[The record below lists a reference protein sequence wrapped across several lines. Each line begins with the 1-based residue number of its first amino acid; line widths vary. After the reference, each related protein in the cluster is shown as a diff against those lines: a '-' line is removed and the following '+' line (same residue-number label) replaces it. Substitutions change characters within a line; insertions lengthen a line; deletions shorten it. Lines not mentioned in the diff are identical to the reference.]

1 MWAGNVETQEVP
13 ERDVMHTTATK
24 ELSFTD
30 RVAML
35 RATKLRHT
43 EEKWREIGSLDMDD
57 LPIMLPPSGRRK
69 IVRIVS
75 GSGIA
80 ISDALF
86 SDYAPKSNHPSGGFF
101 GARACGENF
110 RALLDTHPPYIDPVS
125 SLAGGYMASF
135 LAYRDPAWNPDFDYS
150 HLYDEQNK
158 YKLHHGIGAVQHFCQ
173 DMTIGFSLGWGGL
186 LERIHHYRTVN
197 RDDEAGELYDGLEQC
212 VLGIQHWI
220 ARHARQAREMAACEP
235 DPVLRR
241 NLTELAEVN
250 DKLVTGVP
258 GTFREVCQWML
269 WYQLAAKMYNMSGS
283 LGRIDQFLFPYYDRE
298 RKEGT
303 LTDEEALFHLCCY
316 FIMDT
321 SYTQIGGPDT
331 AGNDTTNALSYLV
344 LEAAHQL
351 KIPVNVGVCV
361 GKSYD
366 PGLLRRG
373 VEILFEDK
381 TGIPKFLG
389 VDRTSEGFARNG
401 YPIELGR
408 QRVYSGCHWC
418 AIPGR
423 EYTVNDCVK
432 INLPVVFDVALR
444 DMMSDPT
451 AEPGMASL
459 RTRFDRHLRRSV
471 EVIAESLDF
480 HMDHMYRVYPEL
492 MLDLLCFGP
501 VEKGRDASHGGVEF
515 YNLCVDGAGLAT
527 VADSFAAVEQR
538 VEKEQKISWS
548 ELLNLL
554 DTDWAGK
561 EGERNRLMMKRSAR
575 YGSGGSP
582 ADAYG
587 QAIAG
592 TFTRLVKEKPTPHG
606 FNMIPGIFSWAANIV
621 MGRDVGATPNGRHA
635 RAPISHGPNPD
646 PGFRKDAA
654 PTALALTVA
663 SIQPGYG
670 NTAPMQIEL
679 DPGVS
684 KSREDIDNIVNLIK
698 THFEL
703 GGTQINM
710 NILDKKAILEAH
722 ADPGKHPD
730 LVVRVTGFSAFFGSL
745 SPEMRQI
752 VVDRIIAEG

>member
-1 MWAGNVETQEVP
+1 MSQTQP
-13 ERDVMHTTATK
+13 DN
-24 ELSFTD
+24 LSYRD

-43 EEKWREIGSLDMDD
+43 EAKWREIGSLDMDD
-57 LPIMLPPSGRRK
+57 LPIMLPPPEVRK
-69 IVRIVS
+69 VVRIVS
-75 GSGIA
+75 GSGIV

-86 SDYAPKSNHPSGGFF
+86 SNFIPKSNHPSGGFF

-110 RALLDTHPPYIDPVS
+110 RALLGVHPPYVDPVS

-135 LAYRDPAWNPDFDYS
+135 LAYRVPAWDPDCDYS
-150 HLYDEQNK
+150 HLHDAQNT

-173 DMTIGFSLGWGGL
+173 DMTIGFALGWGGL
-186 LERIHHYRTVN
+186 LDKIHHYRAVN
-197 RDDEAGELYDGLEQC
+197 TDEEAQELYDGLEQC
-212 VLGIQHWI
+212 VLGIQSWML
-220 ARHARQAREMAACEP
+220 RHAQCAREMSDREQNP
-235 DPVLRR
+235 MLRR
-241 NLTELAEVN
+241 NLREMADINEA
-250 DKLVTGVP
+250 LVTGVP
-258 GTFREVCQWML
+258 ATFREVCQWML

-283 LGRIDQFLFPYYDRE
+283 LGRIDQFLYPYYDRE
-298 RKEGT
+298 KRLGI

-316 FIMDT
+316 FVMDT
-321 SYTQIGGPDT
+321 SYTQVGGPDA

-361 GKSYD
+361 GKNTD
-366 PGLLRRG
+366 LNLLRRG

-389 VDRTSEGFARNG
+389 IDRTSEGFARNG

-408 QRVYSGCHWC
+408 ERAYSGCHWC

-444 DMMSDPT
+444 DMMADPS
-451 AEPGMASL
+451 AVPSAGVLWA
-459 RTRFDRHLRRSV
+459 RFEQHLRRAV
-471 EVIAESLDF
+471 DTIAASLDF

-501 VEKGRDASHGGVEF
+501 VEKGRDASHGGVEY

-538 VEKEQKISWS
+538 VEKEKKVTWT
-548 ELLNLL
+548 ELLDLL
-554 DTDWAGK
+554 DTDWAGAH
-561 EGERNRLMMKRSAR
+561 GERARLMMKSIAR
-575 YGSGGSP
+575 YGSGGST
-582 ADAYG
+582 ADGFG
-587 QAIAG
+587 QSIAH

-606 FNMIPGIFSWAANIV
+606 FNMIPGLFSWAANIV
-621 MGRDVGATPNGRHA
+621 MGKDVGATPNGRHD

-654 PTALALTVA
+654 PTALAIAVA

-679 DPGVS
+679 DPGL
-684 KSREDIDNIVNLIK
+684 SRSAEDIDKVVSLIR
-698 THFEL
+698 THFDL

-710 NILDKKAILEAH
+710 NILDKKAVLEAH
-722 ADPGKHPD
+722 QDPSKHPD